1 MSEGSPR
8 AAEIPAGDNALVRV
22 SAKADY
28 ALRAMVQLAADT
40 AATGTNA
47 ETEGPV
53 TAARL
58 AEEQQIPVRF
68 LHGVLT
74 ELRRA
79 RLVRSTRGKEGGFEL
94 LRPAAEISLA
104 DVLRAVDG
112 PMVNVRDTSLGE
124 LVYPGPTE
132 PMRDVWMAARASLRQ
147 VFERVSIADLADG
160 ALPSSVAQL
169 AADYRDDSRRG

>member
-1 MSEGSPR
+1 
-8 AAEIPAGDNALVRV
+8 VRV

-28 ALRAMVQLAADT
+28 ALRAMVQLAADSSQ
-40 AATGTNA
+40 
-47 ETEGPV
+47 GPV
-53 TAARL
+53 TAGRL
-58 AEEQQIPVRF
+58 AEAQDIPPKF

-94 LRPAAEISLA
+94 WRPAAEISLA

-124 LVYPGPTE
+124 LTYPGPAE
-132 PMRDVWMAARASLRQ
+132 PLREVWMAARASLRH
-147 VFERVSIADLADG
+147 VFERVSIADVAAGGLPATVAALAG
-160 ALPSSVAQL
+160 E
-169 AADYRDDSRRG
+169 YRDDVRHT